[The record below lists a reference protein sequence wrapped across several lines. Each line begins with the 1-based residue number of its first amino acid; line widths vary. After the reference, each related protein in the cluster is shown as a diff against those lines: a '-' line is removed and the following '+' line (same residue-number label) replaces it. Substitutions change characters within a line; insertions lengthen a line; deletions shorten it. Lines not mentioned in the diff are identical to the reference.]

1 MGTHPHPAP
10 MPAAAPPPVSG
21 QDTVPGPDRTGF
33 IEMIFPDQANH
44 YGTLFGGNALSMMG
58 KAAFVAAT
66 RHARCPVVMASS
78 EKTEFH
84 VPVQVGQIV
93 ELDAHVVRVG
103 RTSMTVRVEV
113 TAEELLSGARRLA
126 VRGSFE
132 MVAVNAAGKP
142 VPIPTPAR
150 ATVAAS
156 VAAPSS
162 HSKEMPK

>member
-1 MGTHPHPAP
+1 MGAHPQALP
-10 MPAAAPPPVSG
+10 AAPPAALPDPS
-21 QDTVPGPDRTGF
+21 PDRTAGPTRTGF
-33 IEMIFPDQANH
+33 VEMIFPDQANH

-78 EKTEFH
+78 EKTAFH

-93 ELDAHVVRVG
+93 ELAAEVVRVG
-103 RTSMTVRVEV
+103 RTSMTVIVEV

-142 VPIPTPAR
+142 VPIPAPAG
-150 ATVAAS
+150 APVAAP

-162 HSKEMPK
+162 HAKEMSK